1 MLKTITW
8 MLRLGGDPTDLRAW
22 RELFHYMKDPSL
34 KIETN
39 VGTEEYFLLSSRF
52 DAIQER
58 NDVIDIAD
66 HLLNV
71 LNGSAAIICDT
82 PPLKLSGL
90 RAVYEDGTHKDMSPH
105 RPAARVT
112 LRFGVPMNTDGSPP
126 NHPSNSQLIAESILK
141 NNDTKASE
149 VMRHYAIDQS
159 WYELW
164 KAFEIIE
171 DDVERAVMVI
181 NKWAS
186 KKEMGAFAKSA
197 QYHRHTTYSK
207 RVRGI

>member
-1 MLKTITW
+1 MV
-8 MLRLGGDPTDLRAW
+8 LRL
-22 RELFHYMKDPSL
+22 
-34 KIETN
+34 
-39 VGTEEYFLLSSRF
+39 
-52 DAIQER
+52 
-58 NDVIDIAD
+58 
-66 HLLNV
+66 
-71 LNGSAAIICDT
+71 IIR
-82 PPLKLSGL
+82 L
-90 RAVYEDGTHKDMSPH
+90 
-105 RPAARVT
+105 
-112 LRFGVPMNTDGSPP
+112 
-126 NHPSNSQLIAESILK
+126 NSQLIAESILK

-207 RVRGI
+207 RVRGIRPDELMHYDEARKLLRRIILKWMEHRKLFRIISKDGKYSKQTYLVFGTKGYLLTHEFD